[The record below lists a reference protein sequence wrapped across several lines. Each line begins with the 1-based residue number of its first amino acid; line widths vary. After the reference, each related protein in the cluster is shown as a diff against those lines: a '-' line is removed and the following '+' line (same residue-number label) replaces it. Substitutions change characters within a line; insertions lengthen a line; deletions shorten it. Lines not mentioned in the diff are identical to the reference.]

1 MPWKIVNL
9 DYAER
14 PHLHLKDPNAPIHL
28 RAFFADQRVEIGL
41 GGEEPEACFVRAT
54 VTPDD
59 VVVQA
64 TEFAPLHV
72 QILTS
77 ILTSLDVEPG
87 EREAALAWMKDRLA
101 AHGGAHRRDRGERGE
116 GEAMLRGNI
125 DAFPPPSGW
134 PYDLDDDA
142 LLESLADREGAPG
155 PRIKALLREAR
166 RRGLVEAPP
175 RRGPEVIVE
184 RRRR

>member
-9 DYAER
+9 DYAAR

-41 GGEEPEACFVRAT
+41 GADDPEDCAVRAT

-59 VVVQA
+59 VAVEA
-64 TEFAPLHV
+64 TEFEPVHV

-87 EREAALAWMKDRLA
+87 EREDALAWMKDRLA
-101 AHGGAHRRDRGERGE
+101 SAGRDARV
-116 GEAMLRGNI
+116 LRGNVE
-125 DAFPPPSGW
+125 AFPPPAGW
-134 PYDLDDDA
+134 PYDLTDED
-142 LLESLADREGAPG
+142 LRESLADREGAPHT
-155 PRIKALLREAR
+155 RVSALVREAR
-166 RRGLVEAPP
+166 RRGLVDSPSGGAPEVMRARP
-175 RRGPEVIVE
+175 RRP
-184 RRRR
+184 